1 MKTFGKAMCF
11 ALLFAALLA
20 LAGCG
25 GSKNDAPQSITEL
38 SQLSG
43 CDIGIQTGSA
53 FGEMADEYIDDAHK
67 KYYESFADMAIA
79 VAQGK
84 ISAFLVD
91 EPLARILCSEQ
102 KGIRYLSGYI
112 SSDSYAFAFSK
123 TERGAALRD
132 SFNGFLSEIRA
143 DGSLKEIEDKWF
155 GTDELSK
162 TVSYPEAGGASG
174 TLRFI
179 TNSGSA
185 PFSYIKDEKLVGYDV
200 DILCRFCQKYGYSLE
215 ILDADFAAIIPALVT
230 EKADLSACCITV
242 TEERAQSV
250 YFSDADYEGGVV
262 VVVADDSAAAEQT
275 GLFESLRNS
284 FYKNFVKENRWKM
297 LLSGL
302 GITVLISVCSGA
314 FGAVLGFGI
323 CMLRRSPNRILRGI
337 AAVYIRVIQGT
348 PILVFLMIL
357 YYVIFGKS
365 SLSPI
370 IVAIIAFS
378 VNFSAYVSEM
388 MRTGIES
395 VDKGQNEAALAL
407 GYTKRQ
413 SFFKIVF
420 PQAARHFLPVIK
432 GEFVS
437 MVKMTSIVGYIT
449 IQDLTK
455 ASDIIRSRTYEAFFP
470 LIVTAVIY
478 FLISWLLTIALG
490 RMEIRLDPR
499 KRRRKSKSF
508 LEESQERRFFR
519 KFHEENI

>member
-1 MKTFGKAMCF
+1 MKTFGKALRF
-11 ALLFAALLA
+11 ALLFAAVLA

-25 GSKNDAPQSITEL
+25 GNRNDAPQGITEL

-43 CDIGIQTGSA
+43 CDIGIQTGSTYGA
-53 FGEMADEYIDDAHK
+53 MADEYIDNAQK

-102 KGIRYLSGYI
+102 KGIRYLNDYI

-123 TERGAALRD
+123 TEKGRALRD
-132 SFNGFLSEIRA
+132 SFNEFLAEIRA
-143 DGSLKEIEDKWF
+143 DGTLKAIEDIWF
-155 GTDELSK
+155 GADELSK
-162 TVSYPEAGGASG
+162 TVSYPAAAGASG
-174 TLRFI
+174 TLRFV

-185 PFSYIKDEKLVGYDV
+185 PFAYVKDEKFVGYDV
-200 DILCRFCQKYGYSLE
+200 DILCRFCQKYGYGLE
-215 ILDADFAAIIPALVT
+215 ILDADFAAILPALVS

-242 TEERAQSV
+242 TEERAESV

-262 VVVADDSAAAEQT
+262 VVVADGSATDEQT
-275 GLFESLRNS
+275 GFFDSLRNS
-284 FYKNFVKENRWKM
+284 FYKNFIKENRWKM

-314 FGAVLGFGI
+314 FGAALGFGI
-323 CMLRRSPNRILRGI
+323 CMLRRSGERIPRGI

-357 YYVIFGKS
+357 YYVVFGKS
-365 SLSPI
+365 DLSPI
-370 IVAIIAFS
+370 IVAIIGFA

-437 MVKMTSIVGYIT
+437 LVKMTSIVGYIT

-478 FLISWLLTIALG
+478 FVISWLLTAALG

-499 KRRRKSKSF
+499 KHRRN
-508 LEESQERRFFR
+508 EER
-519 KFHEENI
+519 NA

>member
-1 MKTFGKAMCF
+1 MKTFRKVMCI
-11 ALLFAALLA
+11 ALFLA
-20 LAGCG
+20 VVLTFAGCAG
-25 GSKNDAPQSITEL
+25 NKNDAAQSITDI

-43 CDIGIQTGSA
+43 LDIGIQTGSTFDA
-53 FGEMADEYIDDAHK
+53 LADEYIENAQK
-67 KYYESFADMAIA
+67 KYYESFSDMAVA
-79 VAQGK
+79 VAKGK

-91 EPLARILCSEQ
+91 EPIARMLCSEQ
-102 KGIRYLSGYI
+102 KGIRYLNDYI
-112 SSDSYAFAFSK
+112 SNDSYAFAFPK
-123 TERGAALRD
+123 TERGGVLRD
-132 SFNGFLSEIRA
+132 SFNEFLSEIRA
-143 DGSLKEIEDKWF
+143 DGTLNEIEDKWF
-155 GTDELSK
+155 GTDESVK
-162 TVSYPEAGGASG
+162 TVSYPGATGTSG

-185 PFSYIKDEKLVGYDV
+185 PFSYVKDEKIVGYDI
-200 DILCRFCQKYGYSLE
+200 DILCRFCEKNGYGLE
-215 ILDADFAAIIPALVT
+215 ISDADFTAIIPALVT
-230 EKADLSACCITV
+230 EKADLAACCITV
-242 TEERAQSV
+242 TEERGQSV

-262 VVVADDSAAAEQT
+262 AIVADDSAA
-275 GLFESLRNS
+275 ESAGFFDSLKDS

-314 FGAVLGFGI
+314 LGAVLGFGI
-323 CMLRRSPNRILRGI
+323 CMLRRCQNKIPRAA
-337 AAVYIRVIQGT
+337 AAVYIRIMQGT

-365 SLSPI
+365 DISPV
-370 IVAIIAFS
+370 IVAIIGFA

-413 SFFKIVF
+413 SFFKVVF
-420 PQAARHFLPVIK
+420 PQAAKHFLPVIK

-437 MVKMTSIVGYIT
+437 LVKMTSIVGYIT

-470 LIVTAVIY
+470 LIVTAIIY
-478 FLISWLLTIALG
+478 FVISWLLTAALG
-490 RMEIRLDPR
+490 RIEIRLDPK
-499 KRRRKSKSF
+499 KRRKKRKNRVK
-508 LEESQERRFFR
+508 EV
-519 KFHEENI
+519 IV

>member
-1 MKTFGKAMCF
+1 MKTFRKVMCI
-11 ALLFAALLA
+11 ALFLAAVLTF
-20 LAGCG
+20 AGCAG
-25 GSKNDAPQSITEL
+25 NKNDAAQSITDI

-43 CDIGIQTGSA
+43 RDIGIQTGSTFDA
-53 FGEMADEYIDDAHK
+53 LADEYIENAQK
-67 KYYESFADMAIA
+67 KYYESFSDMAVA
-79 VAQGK
+79 VAKGK

-91 EPLARILCSEQ
+91 EPIARILCVEQ
-102 KGIRYLSGYI
+102 KGIRYLNDYI
-112 SSDSYAFAFSK
+112 SNDSYAFAFPK
-123 TERGAALRD
+123 TERGGALRD
-132 SFNGFLSEIRA
+132 SFNEFLSEILA
-143 DGSLKEIEDKWF
+143 DGTLSEIEDKWF
-155 GTDELSK
+155 GTDESVK
-162 TVSYPEAGGASG
+162 TVSYPESTGTSG

-185 PFSYIKDEKLVGYDV
+185 PFSYVKDEKIVGYDI
-200 DILCRFCQKYGYSLE
+200 DILCRFCEKNGYSLE
-215 ILDADFAAIIPALVT
+215 ISDADFTAIIPALVT
-230 EKADLSACCITV
+230 EKADLAACCITV

-262 VVVADDSAAAEQT
+262 AIVADDSAAENA
-275 GLFESLRNS
+275 GFFESLKDS
-284 FYKNFVKENRWKM
+284 FYKNFIKENRWKM

-314 FGAVLGFGI
+314 LGAVLGFGI
-323 CMLRRSPNRILRGI
+323 CMLRRCQNKILSAV
-337 AAVYIRVIQGT
+337 AAVYIRIMQGT

-365 SLSPI
+365 DISPV
-370 IVAIIAFS
+370 IVAIIGFA

-413 SFFKIVF
+413 SFFKVVF
-420 PQAARHFLPVIK
+420 PQAAKHFLPVIK

-437 MVKMTSIVGYIT
+437 LVKMTSIVGYIT

-470 LIVTAVIY
+470 LIVTAIIY
-478 FLISWLLTIALG
+478 FAISCLLTAALG
-490 RMEIRLDPR
+490 RIEIRLDPK
-499 KRRRKSKSF
+499 KRRKKRKNREK
-508 LEESQERRFFR
+508 EV
-519 KFHEENI
+519 IV

>member
-1 MKTFGKAMCF
+1 MKKSGIVMCF
-11 ALLFAALLA
+11 ALFFAIVLTLVGC
-20 LAGCG
+20 AGN
-25 GSKNDAPQSITEL
+25 KNEARQSITDI

-43 CDIGIQTGSA
+43 CDIGIQTGSTFDA
-53 FGEMADEYIDDAHK
+53 LTDKYIDGAKK
-67 KYYESFADMAIA
+67 KYYESFVDMAVA

-84 ISAFLVD
+84 IAAFLVD
-91 EPLARILCSEQ
+91 EPIARILCGEQ
-102 KGIRYLSGYI
+102 KGIRYLDDYI

-123 TERGAALRD
+123 TESGGALRD
-132 SFNGFLSEIRA
+132 SFNEYLSEIRA
-143 DGSLKEIEDKWF
+143 NGALKEIEDKWF
-155 GTDELSK
+155 GTDESVK
-162 TVSYPEAGGASG
+162 TVSYPGGEGVSG

-185 PFSYIKDEKLVGYDV
+185 PFSYVKDEKIVGYDI
-200 DILCRFCQKYGYSLE
+200 DILCGFCEKYGYGLE
-215 ILDADFAAIIPALVT
+215 ISDADFSAIIPALVS
-230 EKADLSACCITV
+230 EKADLAACCITV
-242 TEERAQSV
+242 TQERAQSV

-262 VVVADDSAAAEQT
+262 AVVSDASAAAENT
-275 GLFESLRNS
+275 GFFDSLKDS

-314 FGAVLGFGI
+314 LGAVLGFGI
-323 CMLRRSPNRILRGI
+323 CMLRRCRNKILRTS
-337 AAVYIRVIQGT
+337 AAVYIRIIQGM

-365 SLSPI
+365 DISPV
-370 IVAIIAFS
+370 IVAIIGFAI
-378 VNFSAYVSEM
+378 NFSAYVCEM

-420 PQAARHFLPVIK
+420 PQAAKHFIPVIK

-437 MVKMTSIVGYIT
+437 LVKMTSVVGYIT

-470 LIVTAVIY
+470 LIVTAIIY
-478 FLISWLLTIALG
+478 FVISWLLTAALG
-490 RMEIRLDPR
+490 RIEIRLDPKKRGKKR
-499 KRRRKSKSF
+499 KNRSK
-508 LEESQERRFFR
+508 EV
-519 KFHEENI
+519 IV